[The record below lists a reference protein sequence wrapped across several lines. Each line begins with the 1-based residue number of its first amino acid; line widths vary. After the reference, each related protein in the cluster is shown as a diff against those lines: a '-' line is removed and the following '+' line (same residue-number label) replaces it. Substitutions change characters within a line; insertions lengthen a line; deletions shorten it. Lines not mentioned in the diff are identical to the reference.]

1 MSLGVLPQLLLS
13 GRLIHFI
20 GLGMS
25 VGAAIAALVILRS
38 AARADDVQRSGLERA
53 VGDLVSKVEIP
64 GIFVAILGG
73 ILLVVA
79 RPEVFDPE
87 RSGAGPWLHIKLVFV
102 MGALVVAHLRMFNAK
117 RLVRERAGG
126 ASTAALDAMVG
137 KGKRLDWV
145 GVGVYLLLLF
155 LVTFRVMLF
164 A

>member
-1 MSLGVLPQLLLS
+1 MSLGVLPQLIMS

-25 VGAAIAALVILRS
+25 VGAAVAALVLLRS
-38 AARADDVQRSGLERA
+38 AAKADPAQRTGLERA
-53 VGDLVSKVEIP
+53 VGDLVGKVEIP

-87 RSGAGPWLHIKLVFV
+87 KSGAGPWLHVKLVFV

-117 RLVRERAGG
+117 RLVRERAAG
-126 ASTAALDAMVG
+126 AASGELEAMIG
-137 KGKRLDWV
+137 KGKRLD
-145 GVGVYLLLLF
+145 GVSVAVYAALLF